1 MSDTDNNNQA
11 FMSALVTEHFVLQ
24 SARGGT
30 TFEASG
36 RSSIYLAAVST
47 SLVALGFMRSNDNSG
62 AGPFIAAV
70 LPTLWILGELT
81 YKRLVDL
88 SVEDLAYLRSIQKI
102 RTYYSQLTPD
112 AAAYFPTP
120 NEIAGTEL
128 VALGRRKS
136 WTGILFGVASTIA
149 AVNSVLGAAAIAIG
163 LNALGTSIT
172 FSAIIAIV
180 IAAALFTA
188 HVLHQL
194 RRHRTDT

>member
-1 MSDTDNNNQA
+1 MSEANDNKQA
-11 FMSALVTEHFVLQ
+11 FMTALVTEHFVLQ

-30 TFEASG
+30 TSEGSG

-88 SVEDLAYLRSIQKI
+88 SVEDLAYLRSIQRI

-112 AAAYFPTP
+112 APEYFPTP
-120 NEIAGTEL
+120 TEVAGTEL

-136 WTGILFGVASTIA
+136 WIGILFGVASTIA

-163 LNALGTSIT
+163 LNALGASVTI
-172 FSAIIAIV
+172 SAIVAIV
-180 IAAALFTA
+180 IAALLFAA

-194 RRHRTDT
+194 QRHQTNA